1 MNQQEIT
8 MSRLKLLVLAMIC
21 AVALGACQQTGTAPP
36 SSQDTDGLNGVGD
49 AHGP

>member
-1 MNQQEIT
+1 MNQQEIHMT
-8 MSRLKLLVLAMIC
+8 RLGLLILAMTC

-36 SSQDTDGLNGVGD
+36 SSQDTDSMNGVGD